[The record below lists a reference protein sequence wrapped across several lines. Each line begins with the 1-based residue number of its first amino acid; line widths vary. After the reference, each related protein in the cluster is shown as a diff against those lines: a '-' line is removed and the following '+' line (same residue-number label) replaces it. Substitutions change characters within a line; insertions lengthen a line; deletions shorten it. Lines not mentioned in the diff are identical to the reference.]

1 MQVEIVRFRT
11 DAKSVGDV
19 IVERAAS
26 LKAAA
31 VVSMCPSAATFLSLS
46 AQLSSDADMIALVC
60 MTVLLRN
67 GCINNALA
75 SMQHI

>member
-1 MQVEIVRFRT
+1 MEIVRFRT

-31 VVSMCPSAATFLSLS
+31 VVSMSPSAASFLPVS
-46 AQLSSDADMIALVC
+46 AQLSSDADMMALGC

-67 GCINNALA
+67 GCVNHPLA
-75 SMQHI
+75 SMQDI